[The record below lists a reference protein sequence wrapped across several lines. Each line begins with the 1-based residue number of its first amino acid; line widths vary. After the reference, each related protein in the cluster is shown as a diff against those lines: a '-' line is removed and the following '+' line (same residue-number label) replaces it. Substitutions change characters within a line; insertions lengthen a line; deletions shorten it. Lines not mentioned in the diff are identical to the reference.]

1 MLKTTFKKLGKSAR
15 KHSIA
20 VTLNEVLRTQLLSMH
35 QELANERSRSKTERK
50 KLEESVCKLKTDINN
65 EVTKCKRLEAD
76 KLLNNTVIMEM
87 KEGLSK
93 AELDN
98 RCYLQQVHELNNRL
112 ASTEYNFKEGNNEV
126 ISLRTESEK
135 IKKEYEILRRE
146 KESIKDLEEQLLLS
160 QENNRALQTQLKE
173 TEKSLEIAEEENLR
187 LSFLQKD
194 NAEENSLENDR
205 ISKLQEELKSEKRRA
220 QVFED
225 KLINATAQLE
235 QFNTSLDA
243 RDRTFAIQGTMINFC
258 SVQTSDLNKSFY
270 CMEPVFRICPKEC
283 CTSLQATSLSSL

>member
-1 MLKTTFKKLGKSAR
+1 MELEQLRKSAR
-15 KHSIA
+15 QYSTA
-20 VTLNEVLRTQLLSMH
+20 VTLNEVLRTQLFSMH
-35 QELANERSRSKTERK
+35 QELANERSRSKAERK
-50 KLEESVCKLKTDINN
+50 KIEESVCKLKTDINN

-98 RCYLQQVHELNNRL
+98 RCYLQQIQELNNRL
-112 ASTEYNFKEGNNEV
+112 ASTEYELQKYKDNFKEGNNEV

-135 IKKEYEILRRE
+135 IKKECEILRRE
-146 KESIKDLEEQLLLS
+146 KESIKDLEEQLLRS
-160 QENNRALQTQLKE
+160 QENNRAIQTQLKE
-173 TEKSLEIAEEENLR
+173 MEKSLEITEEENLW

-205 ISKLQEELKSEKRRA
+205 ISKLQEELRSEKHRA

-225 KLINATAQLE
+225 KLSDAIAQLE

-243 RDRTFAIQGTMINFC
+243 RDRSFATQGTMITFY
-258 SVQTSDLNKSFY
+258 SVQTQCNA
-270 CMEPVFRICPKEC
+270 IINH
-283 CTSLQATSLSSL
+283 